1 MAKFREFEY
10 RRPDISTVKETF
22 SAALKELTE
31 AETVERQYEAIRNIN
46 AMRKEIES
54 MNALG
59 RIRHTID
66 TTDPFYEAEN
76 AFYDENDPIFL
87 EMITQYYQ
95 AIIGSKYRSELEQKM
110 GKHVFDLAEI
120 TLKSFK
126 PEIIA
131 DMQEENSLRTEYTKL
146 IASAKIR
153 FEGEE
158 RNLSQMRAFFQS
170 HDRSLRK
177 RAYEA
182 HTHFF
187 AENQKTIDTLFD
199 QLVKVRT
206 QMANKLGYEN
216 FVPLGYLR
224 LNRSDYDHTMVANF
238 RKQVEKDLVPVVS
251 GLIERQRKRLGLPEM
266 KYYDEPLKFLSGNAK
281 PKGDANWIVEQAKQM
296 YRELSPETHTFF
308 SFMADHELF
317 DLVSKK
323 GKAAGGYCSFI
334 SEHRAPFIFSNFNG
348 TSGDVEVLTHEA
360 GHAFQT
366 YRSAHYE
373 VPEYLYPTYEACE
386 IHSMS
391 MEFFTYPWMKLF
403 FLEEEAKFRF
413 THLTEALEFIPYGVS
428 VDEFQHFIYENPEA
442 KPEERNTAWHRIEN
456 KYLPL
461 RDYDDNAFLNTGTWW
476 YRQGHIFDVPF
487 YYIDYTLAGICA
499 FQFWLKMNRDRGRA
513 WQDYLYLCQ
522 LGGSQSFLSLVA
534 EAGLKNPFED
544 GSVASVVSFI
554 NEQLN
559 AIDDSKF

>member
-1 MAKFREFEY
+1 MEKFREFEY
-10 RRPDISTVKETF
+10 RRPDISAVKEAF
-22 SAALKELTE
+22 SVALKGLSEGE
-31 AETVERQYEAIRNIN
+31 NAERQYEAIRNIN

-54 MNALG
+54 MNALA

-87 EMITQYYQ
+87 EMITRYYHLL
-95 AIIGSKYRSELEQKM
+95 IDSKFRGELEQKA
-110 GKHVFDLAEI
+110 GKQLFNLAEI
-120 TLKSFK
+120 TVKSFK

-131 DMQEENSLRTEYTKL
+131 DMQEENALRTEYIKL
-146 IASAKIR
+146 IASAKIQ

-182 HTHFF
+182 HTNFF
-187 AENQKTIDTLFD
+187 AENKKTLDTIFD

-206 QMANKLGYEN
+206 RMAKKLGYEN
-216 FVPLGYLR
+216 FIPLGYLR
-224 LNRSDYDHTMVANF
+224 LNRSDYDQTMVSNF

-251 GLIERQRKRLGLPEM
+251 GLVERQRKRLGLAEM

-281 PKGDANWIVEQAKQM
+281 PKGDPNWIVEQGKQM

-308 SFMADHELF
+308 TFMTDHELF
-317 DLVSKK
+317 DLVSKN
-323 GKAAGGYCSFI
+323 GKAAGGYCSYI
-334 SEHRAPFIFSNFNG
+334 AKYQAPFIFSNFNG
-348 TSGDVEVLTHEA
+348 TSGDIEVLTHEA
-360 GHAFQT
+360 GHAFQPFC
-366 YRSAHYE
+366 SGHYE
-373 VPEYLYPTYEACE
+373 IPEYLYPTYEACE

-403 FLEEEAKFRF
+403 FLDEEAKFRF

-428 VDEFQHFIYENPEA
+428 VDEFQHFVYENPEA
-442 KPEERNTAWHRIEN
+442 TPEERNAMWRRIEN

-461 RDYDDNAFLNTGTWW
+461 RDYDDNAFLNSGAWW

-487 YYIDYTLAGICA
+487 YYIDYTLAGMCA
-499 FQFWLKMNRDRGRA
+499 FQFWLKMNSDRDHA
-513 WQDYLYLCQ
+513 WRDYLHLCR
-522 LGGSQSFLSLVA
+522 LGGSRSFLALVA

-544 GSVASVVSFI
+544 GSVASVVSFL
-554 NEQLN
+554 NGQLN

>member
-10 RRPDISTVKETF
+10 RRPDISIVKETF

-31 AETVERQYEAIRNIN
+31 AENVERQYEAIRNIN

-54 MNALG
+54 MSALG

-66 TTDPFYEAEN
+66 TIDPFYEAEN

-95 AIIGSKYRSELEQKM
+95 ALIGSKYRSELEQKM

-131 DMQEENSLRTEYTKL
+131 DMQEENALRTEYTKL
-146 IASAKIR
+146 IASAKIQ

-158 RNLSQMRAFFQS
+158 RNLSQMRAFFQA

-187 AENQKTIDTLFD
+187 AENQKTLDTLFD

-206 QMANKLGYEN
+206 HMANKLGFRN
-216 FVPLGYLR
+216 FVPLGYLK
-224 LNRSDYDHTMVANF
+224 LNRSDYDHTRVANF

-266 KYYDEPLKFLSGNAK
+266 KYYDERLKFLSGNAK

-308 SFMADHELF
+308 TFMADHDLF

-334 SEHRAPFIFSNFNG
+334 AEHRAPFIFSNFNG

-366 YRSAHYE
+366 YCSAHFE

-428 VDEFQHFIYENPEA
+428 VDEFQHFVYENPEA
-442 KPEERNTAWHRIEN
+442 TPEERNTAWRRIEN

-461 RDYDDNAFLNTGTWW
+461 RDYDDNTFLNTGTWW

-513 WQDYLYLCQ
+513 WQDYLHLCQ